1 MDLQALF
8 NAALA
13 AAIEQ
18 SLAPIKEQLNNLQQR
33 YDAMSELHEGKLQG
47 LVEQTV
53 SDHLDNLDLSDA
65 LNLDDA
71 INNALE
77 SIDLS
82 SQVEDALDNYD
93 LDEKVRYAVKHNLVF
108 SISVE

>member
-1 MDLQALF
+1 MDLQAIF
-8 NAALA
+8 NAALS

-18 SLAPIKEQLNNLQQR
+18 ALAPIKEQLNTLQQR
-33 YDAMSELHEGKLQG
+33 YDAMAEWHDGKLQG

-65 LNLDDA
+65 LDLDDA

-77 SIDLS
+77 NIDLS
-82 SQVEDALDNYD
+82 SQVEEAMDNYD
-93 LDEKVRYAVKHNLVF
+93 LDDKVRYAVKHNLSFTV
-108 SISVE
+108 SVD